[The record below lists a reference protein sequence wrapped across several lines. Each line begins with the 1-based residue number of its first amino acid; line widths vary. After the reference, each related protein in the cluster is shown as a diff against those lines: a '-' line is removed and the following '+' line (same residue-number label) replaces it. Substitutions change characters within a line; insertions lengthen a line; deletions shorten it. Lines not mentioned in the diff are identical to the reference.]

1 MTQTAFAKTETLVRL
16 AAVCAAL
23 GIASSLTD
31 YNDYG
36 RWLAVAGVMLLIVSL
51 HRFGRSGPD
60 DAIVFEASPAPRK
73 KKKKKKSEPPDAP
86 ASSTPDAPNDG

>member
-1 MTQTAFAKTETLVRL
+1 MTASQSAFVKTETLVRI

-36 RWLAVAGVMLLIVSL
+36 RWLAVAGVLLLIVSL

-60 DAIVFEASPAPRK
+60 DAIVFEAPPAPRRK
-73 KKKKKKSEPPDAP
+73 KKKKRPEAPDSA
-86 ASSTPDAPNDG
+86 DG